1 MAVNIRTFLKMTTHF
16 MLEVKRDKRYI
27 SGDSVNFGQL
37 FTYTGNLDLHV
48 FLTAKDKSYLTF
60 LPSLIK

>member
-1 MAVNIRTFLKMTTHF
+1 